1 MTDRRSADYGY
12 GEPLRYI
19 RRSSV
24 YSSRPKY
31 AEGQL
36 IDSVQ
41 KAAAPAVQP
50 IMGSTTVPMRQQVP
64 RRPITSGVMQDIT
77 PVAKKSSAPQP
88 QLAVLPEQQET
99 LIVSVVTL
107 SLMQRLFTKGNALV
121 GMAAFIFLFGVGV
134 SLHSLLTN
142 KHVTEQVQAL
152 SSESSQNQSEGTSGD
167 QKPDEAHVD
176 ATAVAGYR
184 VAPDLPRKITIP
196 KLNVSARVKPLGVNK
211 ANQLLAPAN
220 IYDAGW
226 YNASAK
232 PGVDAGAVLIDGHVH
247 GPTKPGVFYSLKKL
261 VSGDII
267 EVERGDGRVVKYRVE
282 KTQKVAAGDVNMGAL
297 MTSVRPGVQGL
308 NLITCGGKVDT
319 RTGHYEDRDMVFAV
333 QVE

>member
-1 MTDRRSADYGY
+1 MTDRRSAGYGY
-12 GEPLRYI
+12 GEPLRYV

-31 AEGQL
+31 AEKQL

-41 KAAAPAVQP
+41 KAAVSSVQSAASS
-50 IMGSTTVPMRQQVP
+50 ITVPVRQQTL
-64 RRPITSGVMQDIT
+64 RRPAASGVMQDIT
-77 PVAKKSSAPQP
+77 PGVKKISATQPRVAAQSMK
-88 QLAVLPEQQET
+88 QET
-99 LIVSVVTL
+99 PIEPVVTT
-107 SLMQRLFTKGNALV
+107 SFMQRLFTKGNALV
-121 GMAAFIFLFGVGV
+121 GMAVFIFLFGVGV
-134 SLHSLLTN
+134 SVHSLLTN

-152 SSESSQNQSEGTSGD
+152 SSESSQDQSEGTSGD

-176 ATAVAGYR
+176 AGAVASYK
-184 VAPDLPRKITIP
+184 VAPELPRKITIP

-211 ANQLLAPAN
+211 NNQLLAPAN

-232 PGVDAGAVLIDGHVH
+232 PGVDAGAVLVDGHVH

-261 VSGDII
+261 IPGDMI
-267 EVERGDGRVVKYRVE
+267 EIERGDGRVVKYRVE
-282 KTQKVAAGDVNMGAL
+282 KTQKVSADQVDMGSL
-297 MTSVRPGVQGL
+297 MTSVKPGIQGL
-308 NLITCGGKVDT
+308 NLITCGGKVDAK
-319 RTGHYEDRDMVFAV
+319 TGHYEDRDMVFAV